1 MHRAARGEIDRLR
14 QLRRG
19 AELQLLA
26 LAGRGQLT
34 AAEQTARRG
43 LEQRALQLHSRIE
56 WFEALLRERARASG

>member
-1 MHRAARGEIDRLR
+1 MQRAARGEIDRLR

-26 LAGRGQLT
+26 LAERGQLS
-34 AAEQTARRG
+34 AAEQTTRRG
-43 LEQRALQLHSRIE
+43 LEQRALQLQSRIE